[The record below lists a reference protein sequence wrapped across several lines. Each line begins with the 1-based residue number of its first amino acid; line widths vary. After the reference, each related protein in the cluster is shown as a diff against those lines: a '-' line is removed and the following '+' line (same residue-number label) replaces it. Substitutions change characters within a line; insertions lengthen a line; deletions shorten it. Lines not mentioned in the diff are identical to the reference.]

1 LFNGKAT
8 VSNGVFEIDF
18 IMPRDTQIPLGAGRI
33 SFYSQRDNS
42 LNNQTG
48 YNSTVRIGGLNE
60 AAPEDNQGPLINL
73 FMNDENFVS
82 GGVTNDSPILIAK
95 LSDENGINTASGI
108 GHDMIAIIDGDESN
122 PFVINDYY
130 QADVDDY
137 SNGTASFTLR
147 DLEEGLHTLTF
158 KAWDVYNNSSTS
170 EIQFVVAG
178 NDDLKI
184 TNVLNYPNP
193 FVNYT
198 EFWFNHNRPFEPLE
212 VQIQVFTV
220 TGKVIWTN
228 NQIITTDGFLSRDII
243 WDGKDDFGES
253 IAKGVYV
260 YKLTVNSLLT
270 NKRVEKYEKLVIL

>member
-1 LFNGKAT
+1 
-8 VSNGVFEIDF
+8 
-18 IMPRDTQIPLGAGRI
+18 MPRDTQIPEGRGRI
-33 SFYSQRDNS
+33 SFYSQQNNS
-42 LNNQTG
+42 LNDQTG
-48 YNSTVRIGGLNE
+48 YSSRITIGGINE
-60 AAPEDNQGPLINL
+60 DAPEDNQGPLINL
-73 FMNDENFVS
+73 FMNDESFVS
-82 GGVTNDSPILIAK
+82 GGVTNNTPILIAK

-108 GHDMIAIIDGDESN
+108 GHDMIAILDGDESN
-122 PFVINDYY
+122 PFIINDYY

-170 EIQFVVAG
+170 EIQFVVTG

-193 FVNYT
+193 FVDYT

-212 VQIQVFTV
+212 VQVQVLTV
-220 TGKVIWTN
+220 TGKVVWTK
-228 NQIITTDGFLSRDII
+228 NQIISTDGFLSRDIV

-253 IAKGVYV
+253 VGKGVYV
-260 YKLTVNSLLT
+260 YKLTVNSTLT
-270 NKRVEKYEKLVIL
+270 SKRAEKYEKLVIL